1 MFYSYKINEDYIYFC
16 VTQHYDMVLTINE
29 SITHKLFTVSMTM
42 YSLNFK
48 ALL

>member
-1 MFYSYKINEDYIYFC
+1 MKIIFC
-16 VTQHYDMVLTINE
+16 VTQHYDLWVLTIINE
-29 SITHKLFTVSMTM
+29 SITHKLLTISMTM